1 MTKSRLIGGIIFMGL
16 GVLIMGLASLGSLDM
31 MIGSFFYSVPLVIIG
46 IIILLNKGEDKIEQI
61 NYSKIK
67 RRK

>member
-1 MTKSRLIGGIIFMGL
+1 MAKNRLIGGIIFMGL
-16 GVLIMGLASLGSLDM
+16 GVLIMGLTSLGSLDM
-31 MIGSFFYSVPLVIIG
+31 MIGSLFYSAPLIVIG
-46 IIILLNKGEDKIEQI
+46 IVMLLNKGEDEIEQI